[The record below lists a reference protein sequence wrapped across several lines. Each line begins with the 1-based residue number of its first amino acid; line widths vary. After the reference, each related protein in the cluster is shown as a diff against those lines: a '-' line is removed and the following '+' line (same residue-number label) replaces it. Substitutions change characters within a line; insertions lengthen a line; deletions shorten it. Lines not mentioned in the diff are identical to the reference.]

1 MIFILLL
8 VHKIK
13 IVSFA
18 LKMAYWFDSDE
29 ESLIYVSFY
38 SLIVFAIF

>member
-18 LKMAYWFDSDE
+18 LKIAYWFDSDE
-29 ESLIYVSFY
+29 ES
-38 SLIVFAIF
+38 